1 MAELTLT
8 ELDMTLLVGAIA
20 LFAGAVRG
28 FTGFGGPAIMIVVL
42 TQFYSPASVLA
53 MVMMIDFVSNVR
65 LVPTSFRDISWR
77 TAGPL
82 TAASVAAIPIGLYA
96 LLAVDPMVMKRVIA
110 AVVALSALAL
120 LAGWR
125 YRRPATVAA
134 LIVVGGLA
142 GMVLGATYIALVA
155 MVFLYAGPEPATTNR
170 ANGIFWGFVAGIV
183 MIGVLCVTGDI
194 VWADMWRAAMLGVV
208 YLFAANFGIWV
219 FRGVDEQVFRRFVLW
234 LLIGL
239 SAIGI
244 LF

>member
-1 MAELTLT
+1 
-8 ELDMTLLVGAIA
+8 MTLLVGAIA

-170 ANGIFWGFVAGIV
+170 ANGIFWAFVAGIV

-219 FRGVDEQVFRRFVLW
+219 FRGVDEQVFRRFVVW

>member
-1 MAELTLT
+1 MTELTLT
-8 ELDMTLLVGAIA
+8 EIDMILLVGALA

-28 FTGFGGPAIMIVVL
+28 LTGFGGPAIMIVVL

-53 MVMMIDFVSNVR
+53 MVLMIDFVANLR

-110 AVVALSALAL
+110 AVVGLSALAM

-155 MVFLYAGPEPATTNR
+155 VVFLYAGPEPATTSR
-170 ANGIFWGFVAGIV
+170 ANCIFWGFVTGVV
-183 MIGVLCVTGDI
+183 MIGVLYTTGDI

-208 YLFAANFGIWV
+208 YLFAATFGIWI
-219 FRGVDEQVFRRFVLW
+219 FRGVDEPVFRRFVLW
-234 LLIGL
+234 LLILL

-244 LF
+244 LS

>member
-1 MAELTLT
+1 MTELTLT
-8 ELDMTLLVGAIA
+8 EIDMILLVGAVA

-28 FTGFGGPAIMIVVL
+28 FTGFGGPAVMIVVL

-53 MVMMIDFVSNVR
+53 MVMMIDFVANLR
-65 LVPTSFRDISWR
+65 LVPTSFRDINWP

-110 AVVALSALAL
+110 AVVGLSALAL

-155 MVFLYAGPEPATTNR
+155 MVFLYAGPEATTTSR
-170 ANGIFWGFVAGIV
+170 ANGIFWGFVTGLV
-183 MIGVLCVTGDI
+183 MIGVFYTTGDI
-194 VWADMWRAAMLGVV
+194 VWADMWRAAVLGVI
-208 YLFAANFGIWV
+208 YLFAASFGIWI
-219 FRGVDEQVFRRFVLW
+219 FRGVDEVVFRRFVLW
-234 LLIGL
+234 LLIL
-239 SAIGI
+239 LAAIGI
-244 LF
+244 LS

>member
-1 MAELTLT
+1 
-8 ELDMTLLVGAIA
+8 MTLLVGAIA

-170 ANGIFWGFVAGIV
+170 ANGIFWAFVTGTV

-219 FRGVDEQVFRRFVLW
+219 FRGVDEQVFRRFVVW